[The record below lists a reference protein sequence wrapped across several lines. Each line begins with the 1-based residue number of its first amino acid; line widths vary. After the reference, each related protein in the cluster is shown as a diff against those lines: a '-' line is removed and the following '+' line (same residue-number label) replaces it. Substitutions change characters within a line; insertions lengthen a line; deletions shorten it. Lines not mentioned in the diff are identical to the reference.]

1 MVDRMSYPK
10 PLSMEHGC
18 RVSWYTYDNEAD
30 AEAASEAAEHNAEI
44 DERMGF
50 DFGMVIP
57 GQIRK
62 EDGKFTVCIP

>member
-1 MVDRMSYPK
+1 MAKYLPYPE
-10 PLSMEHGC
+10 PTRMEHGC
-18 RVSWYTYDNEAD
+18 RVSWYSYDNEAD
-30 AEAASEAAEHNAEI
+30 AEAAAEAAEHNADI

-62 EDGKFTVCIP
+62 EENEFIVCIP